1 MLRPNAGT
9 NIEFRRSFPRW
20 YRQKPR
26 LSRDKPITRRTG
38 GLIVMCMLFGWEA
51 QPFRK
56 YTIGCLVESNGH
68 LVSIL

>member
-38 GLIVMCMLFGWEA
+38 GLIVMCMLFG
-51 QPFRK
+51 
-56 YTIGCLVESNGH
+56 
-68 LVSIL
+68 